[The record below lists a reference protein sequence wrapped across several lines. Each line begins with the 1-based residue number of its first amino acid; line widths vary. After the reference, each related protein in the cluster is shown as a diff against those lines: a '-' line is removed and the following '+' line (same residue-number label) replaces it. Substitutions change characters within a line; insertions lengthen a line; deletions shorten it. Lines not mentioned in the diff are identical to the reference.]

1 MPDDPM
7 PRRESLEAP
16 ASTRLFSPE
25 DTLVQKNPTALDEIS
40 QLAALFAAHGGG
52 HFSAEFSA
60 NLALE
65 IVLNEIVEQACLTT
79 GATGAA
85 IFLWRDEELVCR
97 ASSGTTAPGL
107 GVRLDLA
114 SGISGDCIRS
124 QQVQCCKAAQS
135 DPRVDIE
142 TYCALGVHSV
152 MLLPLLRNG
161 RLVGILEALS
171 SRPAALGNRD
181 QQTLEALTY
190 LVLKNLEQAE
200 NPLHIDPNPQPAA
213 DLSASLDKPADK
225 PEIDK
230 LKIVQEQSNASFP
243 ETFGDPRRQH
253 RVDFAAL
260 FLGLIVL
267 ACSFLLGVRL
277 AERFGWIPKVRVVR
291 VEAKPAEAA
300 HIARENS
307 SSNIEERASDGSDSG
322 ASAKQVWGTP
332 AKASSPAAT
341 SGVKPEQNGP
351 IPGSMRV
358 YDDGVEVFRLNP
370 TQSNPELTP
379 NKAGS
384 GVQAAAEIE
393 PERALKL
400 SPSALHGNLI
410 YRVEPEYPEEA
421 REKHIQGPVVLL
433 VHINREGV
441 VEELELSSGDP
452 LLGHAAIDAV
462 KQWKFKPHIINDGPV
477 EMETTVTLNFRLQR

>member
-1 MPDDPM
+1 MPQ
-7 PRRESLEAP
+7 RESLEAP
-16 ASTRLFSPE
+16 ASTRLSSAE
-25 DTLVQKNPTALDEIS
+25 DASVKKDPAAPDEIS

-85 IFLWRDEELVCR
+85 IFLWREEEMVCR
-97 ASSGTTAPGL
+97 ASGGTTAPGL
-107 GVRLDLA
+107 GMRFNLA
-114 SGISGDCIRS
+114 SGIAGDCIRS
-124 QQVQCCKAAQS
+124 LQVQRCNAAQS

-171 SRPAALGNRD
+171 SRPAAFGDRD

-200 NPLHIDPNPQPAA
+200 KPLHVEPNPQPAV
-213 DLSASLDKPADK
+213 DLSVPVDKPQ
-225 PEIDK
+225 IF
-230 LKIVQEQSNASFP
+230 QEQNNVSLP
-243 ETFGDPRRQH
+243 ETFGLPLTQH
-253 RVDFAAL
+253 RFDFAAL

-277 AERFGWIPKVRVVR
+277 AERFGWIPEVRVVR
-291 VEAKPAEAA
+291 VKAKPAEAA
-300 HIARENS
+300 RTPQENS
-307 SSNIEERASDGSDSG
+307 SSNVEQRASDALNS
-322 ASAKQVWGTP
+322 GTP
-332 AKASSPAAT
+332 AKQISGAQVNSASSAKAT
-341 SGVKPEQNGP
+341 SAVKPGQNAS
-351 IPGSMRV
+351 ISPGGMRV
-358 YDDGVEVFRLNP
+358 YDDGVEIFRLSP
-370 TQSNPELTP
+370 TQSNSELP
-379 NKAGS
+379 LNKAGS
-384 GVQAAAEIE
+384 SVQPAAEIE
-393 PERALKL
+393 PEHAIRL
-400 SPSALHGNLI
+400 SPFALQGNLI

-421 REKHIQGPVVLL
+421 RENHIQGPVVLL
-433 VHINREGV
+433 VHINREGT
-441 VEELELSSGDP
+441 VEELKLSSGNP
-452 LLGHAAIDAV
+452 ILGQAAMDAV
-462 KQWKFKPHIINDGPV
+462 KQWKFKPHIINDSPV

>member
-7 PRRESLEAP
+7 PQRESLEAP
-16 ASTRLFSPE
+16 ASTRLSPPE
-25 DTLVQKNPTALDEIS
+25 ETSVQKDPAALDEIS

-85 IFLWRDEELVCR
+85 IFLWREEEIVCR

-107 GVRLDLA
+107 GVRLNLA
-114 SGISGDCIRS
+114 SGIAGDCIRS
-124 QQVQCCKAAQS
+124 QQVQRCNAAQS

-152 MLLPLLRNG
+152 MLLPLVRNG
-161 RLVGILEALS
+161 QLVGILEALS
-171 SRPAALGNRD
+171 SRPAAFGDRD

-200 NPLHIDPNPQPAA
+200 KPLHVEPNPQTAV
-213 DLSASLDKPADK
+213 DLSVPVDK
-225 PEIDK
+225 PEIF
-230 LKIVQEQSNASFP
+230 QEQNNVSLP
-243 ETFGDPRRQH
+243 ETFGLPLTQH
-253 RVDFAAL
+253 RFDFAAL

-277 AERFGWIPKVRVVR
+277 AERFGWIPEVRVVR
-291 VEAKPAEAA
+291 VKAKPAEAA
-300 HIARENS
+300 RTPQENS
-307 SSNIEERASDGSDSG
+307 SSNIEQRASDALDSG
-322 ASAKQVWGTP
+322 VPARQVSGFS
-332 AKASSPAAT
+332 AKASSTAT
-341 SGVKPEQNGP
+341 TSSVKPEQNAS
-351 IPGSMRV
+351 ISPGGMRV
-358 YDDGVEVFRLNP
+358 YDDGVEIFRLSP
-370 TQSNPELTP
+370 TQSNSELPP

-384 GVQAAAEIE
+384 GVQPAAEIE
-393 PERALKL
+393 PEHAIRL
-400 SPSALHGNLI
+400 SPSALQGNLI

-421 REKHIQGPVVLL
+421 RENHIQGPVVLL
-433 VHINREGV
+433 VHINQEGI
-441 VEELELSSGDP
+441 VEELKLSSGDP
-452 LLGHAAIDAV
+452 ILGQAAIDAV
-462 KQWKFKPHIINDGPV
+462 KQWKFKPHIINDSPV
-477 EMETTVTLNFRLQR
+477 EMEATVTLNFRLQR